1 MQLRIEKLVYGGEGL
16 SRADGEVLFTPFV
29 LPGELVEAE
38 RTGARHQAERTE
50 LVEVLERSP
59 ERIKAHCRYFERC
72 GGCQYQHISYE
83 AQLKVKREI
92 LVETLR
98 RVGKVEFEAD
108 KIEVESSEPWGYR
121 NRAQFHFDQGRF
133 GYKEMSSNKLVSI
146 DSCPISSPKI
156 NEAITV
162 LNRLVRDRKWPAF
175 LNSLEI
181 FTDEK
186 SVQWNV
192 LASEKPIAKAFFE
205 WLAKEVPGT
214 VGGAL
219 EYRVGDPV
227 AGDEFKVSGMSF
239 FQTNRF
245 LLQRLAEI
253 AVGKTSGTTA
263 WDLYAGVGLF
273 SVPLSRRFE
282 KVTGVESGRAAAADL
297 ESNARRARVKIDVEQ
312 KQTEQFLTAASK
324 APDFILAD
332 PPRAGLG
339 RIAVA
344 RLLELRAKELAI
356 VSCDPATLARDLAVL
371 GEIYAIDRVTLV
383 DLFPQTFHMET
394 VVGLKLK

>member
-1 MQLRIEKLVYGGEGL
+1 M
-16 SRADGEVLFTPFV
+16 
-29 LPGELVEAE
+29 EAE

-98 RVGKVEFEAD
+98 RVGKVEFDAD